1 VSQARPLPPGVERRK
16 ELRLQRRNERLRN
29 AWRLLVLLG
38 LSAGLATLLL
48 REGWTLTS
56 AEQVEVD
63 GSRHIDREQVIK
75 AADLDFPQPLLS
87 LQPGRL
93 AAELKDALPVEEVRV
108 SRWMAPP
115 RLRVDL
121 VDREPVARAQRR
133 GPNGLEQGFVDR
145 QGHWMSARQAQELS
159 APASEGPLVIGWQE
173 RHRPVISAMLQ
184 TTERLKADLRQ
195 IRFEPNGSLTVES
208 TQLGEVRLGPADNR
222 LQRRLEVLDHLIE
235 TLPPQLQGKSLQA
248 IDLTEPEQPELALKQ
263 PPKAPAAG
271 P

>member
-1 VSQARPLPPGVERRK
+1 MSQARPLPPGVERRR

-29 AWRLLVLLG
+29 AWRLVVLLG
-38 LSAGLATLLL
+38 LSAGLGALLL

-63 GSRHIDREQVIK
+63 GSRYIDREQVIQ
-75 AADLDFPQPLLS
+75 AAGLDFPQPLLS
-87 LQPGRL
+87 LEPGRL
-93 AAELKDALPVEEVRV
+93 AAEIKDALPVEEVRV

-121 VDREPVARAQRR
+121 VDRKPVARAQRR
-133 GPNGLEQGFVDR
+133 GPDGLEQGFVDR
-145 QGHWMSARQAQELS
+145 QGHWMSVRQAQGL
-159 APASEGPLVIGWQE
+159 PAAARDTPLVLGWQE
-173 RHRPVISAMLQ
+173 RHRPILAAMLQ
-184 TTERLKADLRQ
+184 SSDRLSSDLRQ
-195 IRFEPNGSLTVES
+195 IRFEPDGSLTVQS
-208 TQLGEVRLGPADNR
+208 TRLGEVRLGPADNR
-222 LQRRLEVLDHLIE
+222 LPRRLEVLDHLID
-235 TLPPQLQGKSLQA
+235 TLPPHLQGKSLQA